1 MNDAAA
7 RLASRVAA
15 WLAVFS
21 VATTLILGALLPSLL
36 LLSSV
41 AADAATERELV
52 LLTVASATAMIL
64 VIGRLRRYRYLL
76 RALALGSRSI
86 EPFEMADLGREP
98 GRLSRRWVLPHVF
111 AQVSFM
117 TWARPK
123 TIALPTATSV
133 AMLSG
138 VFVAAAS
145 LLLYVVVRALF
156 LRATELA
163 PPEVMHEV
171 VEAAERSGRAR
182 WRILRRL
189 RTAVLTPVALVAVGT
204 ALIASAHVRRADE
217 VAREATARTVSRAAL
232 ELGPGVVESA
242 GLTDAVAELDAFA
255 FSVSLSDDPLP
266 YRVEQGDDGSTV
278 VTTPL
283 DAGSA
288 VLRFRDTTVPVL
300 SRTSVL
306 VALVTVLLAGAL
318 GGALGRAHT
327 LDLQHAT
334 EGIRLLGTEAVIRG
348 GRLPVRPPRFEVV
361 LELEDA
367 IERLAERFRVFARAQ
382 ERAILARE
390 AATRTRGLFFASVSH
405 DLKSPLNAIL
415 GFAELVRLEPLTPGQ
430 QESLDVIAKRGR
442 ELLALIETI
451 LDAARVEAGQLALVV
466 ERIKVT
472 DLFGDA
478 FAKARDLVS
487 DRPAEIVGEMGEGLT
502 ELPIDR
508 VRMARALA
516 TLVAFAVKSA
526 RSGTVYVRASRDG
539 DEHALVEV
547 EVPAGGGR
555 RTAVHLAKLL
565 SEAGKPGGGEH
576 RGLSLGLSLARS
588 IVELHDGTL
597 RVTSR
602 PTGNPAFSLRLP
614 LRA

>member
-1 MNDAAA
+1 VNEAAA
-7 RLASRVAA
+7 RLASRVAV

-21 VATTLILGALLPSLL
+21 AATAVILGSLMPSLL
-36 LLSSV
+36 LLSPA
-41 AADAATERELV
+41 AADAARERELF
-52 LLTVASATAMIL
+52 LLAVASATAMIL
-64 VIGRLRRYRYLL
+64 VVGRLRRYRYLL

-86 EPFEMADLGREP
+86 EPFEMDDLGREP
-98 GRLSRRWVLPHVF
+98 GRLIRRWLFPHLSAQLVL
-111 AQVSFM
+111 M
-117 TWARPK
+117 TLARPK
-123 TIALPTATSV
+123 VVSLPTATS
-133 AMLSG
+133 LSLLG
-138 VFVAAAS
+138 SIFVAAAS
-145 LLLYVVVRALF
+145 LLLYVLVRALF

-163 PPEVMHEV
+163 PAEVMREV
-171 VEAAERSGRAR
+171 IEAAERSGRAR

-189 RTAVLTPVALVAVGT
+189 RTAVLTPVALVAIGT

-217 VAREATARTVSRAAL
+217 VAREATARAVARTSL

-242 GLTDAVAELDAFA
+242 GLADAVDRLDRFD
-255 FSVSLSDDPLP
+255 FSATLSDDPLP
-266 YRVEQGDDGSTV
+266 YSVDQGADGSML

-288 VLRFRDTTVPVL
+288 VLSFPGTTVPVL
-300 SRTSVL
+300 RTESILIGL
-306 VALVTVLLAGAL
+306 VVVLLAAAL
-318 GGALGRAHT
+318 GNALGRAYT

-334 EGIRLLGTEAVIRG
+334 EGVRLLGTEAVIRG
-348 GRLPVRPPRFEVV
+348 GRLPVRPPGFLVV
-361 LELEDA
+361 AELEDG

-382 ERAILARE
+382 ERSILARE

-430 QESLDVIAKRGR
+430 AESLDVIAKRGR

-466 ERIKVT
+466 ERTKAT

-478 FAKARDLVS
+478 FEKARDLVS
-487 DRPAEIVGEMGEGLT
+487 DRSTEIVGEIGDSLGDLVV
-502 ELPIDR
+502 DR

-516 TLVAFAVKSA
+516 TLVAFSIRSA
-526 RSGTVYVRASRDG
+526 RAKTVYVRAIRD
-539 DEHALVEV
+539 DPSHAIIQI
-547 EVPAGGGR
+547 EVPGGVGR
-555 RTAVHLAKLL
+555 RGTDHLARLL

-588 IVELHDGTL
+588 IVELHRGTL
-597 RVTSR
+597 RVVEVRSET
-602 PTGNPAFSLRLP
+602 PAFSIRLP
-614 LRA
+614 LP